1 MSMNEILGGLAD
13 EIENARA
20 HMSVALANFALEDEA
35 ARKTASAQYLEE
47 IRRIGSAAEVL
58 GLEGVAGLH
67 RLIERNVQ
75 AVLVLT
81 NLSPEVQFI
90 LERWPQLLRDY
101 LRTPNNVDTAQAL
114 AFLFTD
120 PNCPEPIDSD
130 SAEALQAIL
139 LNASLEQMAERLAE
153 DNPAR
158 ATEAMPEDVV
168 LDIPADVNPRLV
180 QAFLGECP
188 PQAAHFSATLQQVIQ
203 GEAGVE
209 TLNEVRRVVHS
220 IKGAANTVGVRG
232 VANITHHMEDIL
244 ELMAANS
251 IRPEGALARLL
262 MQAADC
268 LEMMLETLVEGKE
281 APPQALSVLQQ
292 ILDCANRMDLGE
304 FDLAPEAS
312 EPPEAIAKPA
322 TLQEVMSIQRKEE
335 KPAAAT
341 DAAALVPKLR
351 VAVSTL
357 DGMLRLSGEMTISRS
372 HIQDRLSQ
380 ALKQVNDLREN
391 HARLWQRSGDLES
404 LVTIQGVA
412 TGETYGKVAYGS
424 GQPATDSIFDALEMD
439 QYSQMHGEV
448 HAIVEA
454 IADLQTIGSNLLD
467 TLSAIGTAVTQ
478 QDLVNNELHE
488 TVLGARMVAAGSLE
502 PRFART
508 LRQACDATGKRATLT
523 FIGGDVMLDDQM
535 MNDLVDPL
543 AHLLRNAVDHGVEA
557 PEWRASAGKLEAGSI
572 TLSFARAG
580 SYIVIECTDDG
591 AGLDLSLIRD
601 IAVRQGLIEETRE
614 LKDEDIARLILLPGF
629 STKAEVSQVSGR
641 GVGMDIVHNTLTR
654 LKGEI
659 DIQSEQGGGC
669 RMTLRV
675 PMNLGNAHCLL
686 VRAGDDIVAVP
697 SQNLERVV
705 HAGAAQVKREGR
717 AWLFRDEIDTCVA
730 YDLSD
735 LLGYSEED
743 SLGGANDRRPVVILR
758 DGKDK
763 VAIVLDRLLGGRD
776 VVIKGL
782 GRYLS
787 SNKGAIGASLTGD
800 GRALPVLDVNALLR
814 RRHGVTNNV
823 VPLVPRAAKSV
834 ARALN
839 AADILV
845 VDDSLSVR
853 TSLTQFLNGEGYAT
867 RTAKD
872 GIEALEEIA
881 NRRPAA
887 LLVDLEMPRLN
898 GLELTQRLR
907 AQPETQ
913 AIPIIM
919 ITSRAAEKH
928 RKQAQLAGVDLYVTK
943 PYREENLLAQL
954 RSLLTKAA

>member
-1 MSMNEILGGLAD
+1 MSMNEILGVLAD
-13 EIENARA
+13 EIEDTRA
-20 HMSVALANFALEDEA
+20 HMSMALANFTLEDEA
-35 ARKTASAQYLEE
+35 GRKNAADQYLEE

-58 GLEGVAGLH
+58 GLEGVSGLH

-75 AVLVLT
+75 TILALAK
-81 NLSPEVQFI
+81 LSPEVQFI

-101 LRTPNNVDTAQAL
+101 LRTPNNVDTAQKL

-120 PNCPEPIDSD
+120 PNCPEHIDSD

-139 LNASLEQMAERLAE
+139 LKVSLEQMAERTAE

-158 ATEAMPEDVV
+158 ATEATFEDVA
-168 LDIPADVNPRLV
+168 LDIPTDVNPRLV
-180 QAFLGECP
+180 EAFLGECP
-188 PQAAHFSATLQQVIQ
+188 PQAAHFSAALQQVIQ

-209 TLNEVRRVVHS
+209 KLNEVRRVVHS

-232 VANITHHMEDIL
+232 VANIAHHMEDIL

-268 LEMMLETLVEGKE
+268 LEMMFETLVEGKE

-292 ILDCANRMDLGE
+292 ILDSANRMDLGE
-304 FDLAPEAS
+304 FDLVPEAS
-312 EPPEAIAKPA
+312 EPSEPIAPAIFQE
-322 TLQEVMSIQRKEE
+322 TTSLQKKEE
-335 KPAAAT
+335 KPAAVT

-351 VAVSTL
+351 VATSTL

-372 HIQDRLSQ
+372 NIQERLNQ
-380 ALKQVNDLREN
+380 ALKQVNDLREY

-424 GQPATDSIFDALEMD
+424 GQSAKDSIFDALEMD

-448 HAIVEA
+448 HAMVEA

-478 QDLVNNELHE
+478 QDLVNIELHE
-488 TVLGARMVAAGSLE
+488 TVLGARMVVAGSLE
-502 PRFART
+502 PRLART
-508 LRQACDATGKRATLT
+508 LRQACEATGKRATLT

-535 MNDLVDPL
+535 INDLVDPL
-543 AHLLRNAVDHGVEA
+543 AHLLRNAVDHGIEA
-557 PEWRASAGKLEAGSI
+557 PSWRATVGKPEAGSI
-572 TLSFARAG
+572 ILRFVRAG
-580 SYIVIECTDDG
+580 SYIVIECADDG

-601 IAVRQGLIEETRE
+601 LAVRQGLIEEARE
-614 LKDEDIARLILLPGF
+614 LKDEDIARLILLQGF

-659 DIQSEQGGGC
+659 DIQSKQGSGS

-686 VRAGDDIVAVP
+686 VRAGDDTVAVP
-697 SQNLERVV
+697 TENLERVV
-705 HAGAAQVKREGR
+705 YAGAARVERSGR
-717 AWLFRDEIDTCVA
+717 AWLFRDEIDTCAA

-735 LLGYSEED
+735 LLGYAEED
-743 SLGGANDRRPVVILR
+743 SLGGANDQRPVVILR
-758 DGKDK
+758 DGKNK
-763 VAIVLDRLLGGRD
+763 VAIVLDKLLGGRD
-776 VVIKGL
+776 FVIKGL

-800 GRALPVLDVNALLR
+800 GRVLPVLDVNALLR

-823 VPLVPRAAKSV
+823 VPLLPRVGKSV
-834 ARALN
+834 ARASN

-853 TSLTQFLNGEGYAT
+853 TSLTQFLNSEGYAT

-872 GIEALEEIA
+872 GIEALEEMA
-881 NRRPAA
+881 RHRPAA
-887 LLVDLEMPRLN
+887 LLVDLEMPRMN

-943 PYREENLLAQL
+943 PYREDYLLAQL
-954 RSLLTKAA
+954 RSMLTKAA